1 MKKILAIAL
10 LATGMVA
17 GAQEKVERAEKA
29 ENLRHQLT
37 TEERA
42 DLQVKRMTLNLDLT
56 EKQQKEIKNLML
68 EEGKTREA
76 KMEDFKGKREKG
88 EKPSKEEM
96 LKMKNDRLDKQIEMK
111 KKMKTILD
119 EKQYEKWE
127 NNQAKEKTLLET
139 IIV

>member
-1 MKKILAIAL
+1 
-10 LATGMVA
+10 
-17 GAQEKVERAEKA
+17 
-29 ENLRHQLT
+29 
-37 TEERA
+37 
-42 DLQVKRMTLNLDLT
+42 
-56 EKQQKEIKNLML
+56 ML

-127 NNQAKEKTLLET
+127 NNQAKRKDALRDHNSVKRSKLKQVEKKSEK
-139 IIV
+139 